1 MAEKIQTEEHYRR
14 VCTYLDF
21 YVTRMDN
28 CFKLFVQV
36 STATIGGFI
45 WLKMQPNAKEVEYLF
60 PLASLI
66 IPFVAF
72 FTALE
77 IGSLLYGWYGLRKM
91 EAELLGR
98 SDLMPKF
105 PKSGRLEM
113 VRIIGIFC
121 AGVASYAFLH

>member
-1 MAEKIQTEEHYRR
+1 MIRELKMAS
-14 VCTYLDF
+14 
-21 YVTRMDN
+21 YVKRMDN

-60 PLASLI
+60 PVASLI

-77 IGSLLYGWYGLRKM
+77 ICSLLYGWYGLRKV

-98 SDLMPKF
+98 DDLMPRF
-105 PKSGRLEM
+105 PKSGRLEV
-113 VRIIGIFC
+113 VRIIGTLF
-121 AGVASYAFLH
+121 AGAASYIFLH